1 MTKTSIFSNGHR
13 DEYKGSRPVTAGWM
27 LVRPNGH
34 IESGHSIDR
43 TTAEKTARSHGQLVR
58 TISPREA
65 TSLYFIQK
73 ARKLGFRN
81 VKAWNDSLKAEN
93 AEYLAKC
100 RVEVVDL

>member
-1 MTKTSIFSNGHR
+1 MTKISVFSNGHR
-13 DEYKGSRPVTAGWM
+13 DEYKGGRDVKAGWM
-27 LVRPNGH
+27 LVHPSGK
-34 IESGHSIDR
+34 IESGHSQDR
-43 TTAEKTARSHGQLVR
+43 ATAEKTARSHGQRTR
-58 TISPREA
+58 TISQREA